1 MTKIL
6 HKIRLYINLC
16 IQNSN
21 NKVKI
26 IDSKQCAGLNEKIL
40 CYCEEHGDIYSSI
53 FRIKRAIF
61 ICPECNDKYYHD
73 HQLQIKKSYHDFNK
87 EEEHAKWGIKSKN
100 NREYLN
106 HKNNERRAVQKYE
119 KDYNE
124 RVLLT
129 SAKKRAKKDNY
140 EFSLVRDDINIPERC
155 PILDI
160 HIVFGNNCISND
172 SPTIDKLVISKGVL
186 TVI

>member
-73 HQLQIKKSYHDFNK
+73 HQLQIKKV
-87 EEEHAKWGIKSKN
+87 ITI
-100 NREYLN
+100 LI
-106 HKNNERRAVQKYE
+106 
-119 KDYNE
+119 
-124 RVLLT
+124 
-129 SAKKRAKKDNY
+129 KKRNMLNGVYIVKII
-140 EFSLVRDDINIPERC
+140 ENI
-155 PILDI
+155 
-160 HIVFGNNCISND
+160 
-172 SPTIDKLVISKGVL
+172 
-186 TVI
+186 